1 MVTQI
6 ISFLSI
12 LTVMLLLRNMVS
24 VFPSLIA
31 CVIRTKE
38 NMNLEASVKLGRNRD
53 LIAASMIPIFC
64 LIVSKYKL
72 YDISFLNG
80 YLQDARFGLTVAIFA
95 AYVLFR
101 MAVCR
106 LIKPQR
112 IPKKTYTTAA
122 NASRTF
128 FISALL
134 QAVIPAIMARTDIV
148 KIKFLITLIIKNNVM
163 RMSISVPT
171 EYLLDISHLR
181 EITWLWYRS
190 FVRISKTY
198 TYYRLISLTEI
209 QSGEH
214 LRTILKKRYRS
225 SKTYGTYPQRICRK
239 HDVLYEDSTIDR
251 REGEG
256 SIVSD
261 EQDST
266 CLTETI
272 PHL

>member
-128 FISALL
+128 FIVLTLALL
-134 QAVIPAIMARTDIV
+134 SCGGIYSILGLDTGSARNAMLWISAIIYFIFIIRKSEIFISCCSVFTAFLYLCALEIIPTGTLVVSAII
-148 KIKFLITLIIKNNVM
+148 F
-163 RMSISVPT
+163 S
-171 EYLLDISHLR
+171 
-181 EITWLWYRS
+181 
-190 FVRISKTY
+190 
-198 TYYRLISLTEI
+198 
-209 QSGEH
+209 
-214 LRTILKKRYRS
+214 
-225 SKTYGTYPQRICRK
+225 
-239 HDVLYEDSTIDR
+239 
-251 REGEG
+251 
-256 SIVSD
+256 
-261 EQDST
+261 
-266 CLTETI
+266 
-272 PHL
+272 